1 MAEILGWDGGS
12 VRVSQLGITIISNGV
27 SNCLVAFIPIE
38 QISQILQKLLFKQSY
53 TSNNMTTSFY
63 EIHTCGICKPV
74 LLLGW
79 LSHCL
84 FFTRDK

>member
-1 MAEILGWDGGS
+1 MAEILGWDGRS
-12 VRVSQLGITIISNGV
+12 VRVSQLGITIFSNGV

-79 LSHCL
+79 HSHCL